1 MSHFLDVCEEL
12 LGLYRER
19 AFSPE
24 FWAEPLN
31 ALTNASFL
39 IAAVFAWD
47 LAGRRRATTRTTIA
61 LLSLAGLIGFGSF
74 LFHTVPNHFTMWLDI
89 VPIALF
95 QILFLWLV
103 SNEMIA
109 LSRLASVAIVVG
121 VVGSSFALFPL
132 HEPLNGSLFYLPS
145 LLAMLTIGVVW
156 AKKSSREPYL
166 RVGAACCFLLAVTAR
181 SLDHEVLWRF
191 GTHFLWH
198 VLNGVV
204 VYMALRAWIVFVAT
218 NQKMEILATPLE
230 DLRAKSIGRV
240 PRGPQPRKASRTYY
254 RPITLAKWIIH
265 GACQLGRGNSNVEIG
280 FSIYRRTDGEA
291 GE

>member
-19 AFSPE
+19 ALSPE

-39 IAAVFAWD
+39 IAAFFAWD
-47 LAGRRRATTRTTIA
+47 LAGRRRAVTRTTIA

-156 AKKSSREPYL
+156 ARKSSREPYL
-166 RVGAACCFLLAVTAR
+166 LVGAACCFLLAVTAR

-204 VYMALRAWIVFVAT
+204 VYMALRTWIV
-218 NQKMEILATPLE
+218 NRIQHLQEN
-230 DLRAKSIGRV
+230 GR
-240 PRGPQPRKASRTYY
+240 
-254 RPITLAKWIIH
+254 
-265 GACQLGRGNSNVEIG
+265 
-280 FSIYRRTDGEA
+280 
-291 GE
+291 